1 MLFIK
6 ILVIAAIT
14 ITLFMLWS
22 LMAIIGNYF
31 SAKRNQIIND
41 PNVYGDKLDVTGF
54 ALQAIDVIIKREVDG
69 KVMFL
74 QLSKTS
80 YNMLNLDEDV
90 EKLGTYIFQCFKREF
105 YTSDALMLTSDYIM
119 KYITTETSLYMVLAM
134 REANIEIYREKK

>member
-41 PNVYGDKLDVTGF
+41 PNVYGDKLDITGF